1 MGSPISLSFCKSGG
15 LRARSKSRLSG
26 TGCTLFA
33 EGIVHEM
40 PLTKE
45 NTFVPVLDDIP
56 KKVIKSA
63 KLMFI
68 NYPNNP
74 TAAVAPEGFYREVVD
89 FARSTILLSFQTMVL
104 DIADHGYSAPSFLE
118 TKGAMEV
125 GIEMHSLSKTYNMT
139 VGGLVWL
146 SAMQI
151 SLPALGG

>member
-1 MGSPISLSFCKSGG
+1 VLAPSPGYPVY
-15 LRARSKSRLSG
+15 R
-26 TGCTLFA
+26 TGTLFA

-74 TAAVAPEGFYREVVD
+74 TAAVAPEGF
-89 FARSTILLSFQTMVL
+89 
-104 DIADHGYSAPSFLE
+104 
-118 TKGAMEV
+118 
-125 GIEMHSLSKTYNMT
+125 
-139 VGGLVWL
+139 
-146 SAMQI
+146 
-151 SLPALGG
+151 